1 MWGPLHCHF
10 AQALPLQVLPGFHCF
25 AHRFI
30 MMFVGKGVSSRKVA
44 CFRVVFHVELNCKGS
59 LLSRCSTLSRSFALK
74 DGLSLKNEANVTQNS
89 SRSYA
94 NRSIYKRTFLE
105 ML

>member
-10 AQALPLQVLPGFHCF
+10 AQALPLQVLPGFHCS

-74 DGLSLKNEANVTQNS
+74 DGLSLK
-89 SRSYA
+89 
-94 NRSIYKRTFLE
+94 KRGQCHAKFKQKLRKSLDLQTHIP
-105 ML
+105 